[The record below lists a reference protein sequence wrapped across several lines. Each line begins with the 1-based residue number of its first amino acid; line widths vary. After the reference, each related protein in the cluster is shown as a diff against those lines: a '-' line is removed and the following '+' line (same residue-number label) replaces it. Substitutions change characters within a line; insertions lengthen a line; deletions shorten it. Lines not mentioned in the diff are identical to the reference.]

1 MLPVTIGRN
10 WANLE
15 AFSEKAAFSGCE
27 GAQRTVGAAG
37 WFVGMD
43 LAHVRK
49 GFAQDFAAKLLQ
61 QIQKFELILPY
72 LDDILAA

>member
-1 MLPVTIGRN
+1 LLPVTIGRN

-27 GAQRTVGAAG
+27 SAQRTVGVAG
-37 WFVGMD
+37 CFVGMD

-49 GFAQDFAAKLLQ
+49 AFAQYFAAKLAKWV
-61 QIQKFELILPY
+61 QKFEVTLPY
-72 LDDILAA
+72 LDEILAT